1 MKHNLKATTKAVAAS
16 SELRNNAFIEADE
29 SNSNGRHVRFKE
41 TIVNPRVGRSAR
53 LRSNDVT
60 EYDLSLLTTMVSTL
74 QVGGHATEAARG
86 SSSLRNA
93 KGSSTAATTT
103 PACSNFNA
111 ISAAPTPPPSPAT
124 FGRYEDVVFSPKK
137 EMLLSV
143 KRSSRIRKADP
154 QADLSR

>member
-1 MKHNLKATTKAVAAS
+1 MKHNSKATTKAVAAS

-29 SNSNGRHVRFKE
+29 SNSNGRHVRFKK
-41 TIVNPRVGRSAR
+41 TIVSPRVGRSAR

-60 EYDLSLLTTMVSTL
+60 EDDLSLLSTMVSML
-74 QVGGHATEAARG
+74 QVGGHTAEAA
-86 SSSLRNA
+86 SLRNA
-93 KGSSTAATTT
+93 KGSSTAATATIAMT
-103 PACSNFNA
+103 NFNA